1 MSYISADLRGS
12 VIARA
17 ANRCEYCGLA
27 QQGQA
32 ATFHVDHVVP
42 LANGGPTTLENLA
55 LACVACSLYK
65 GARQKAI
72 DPQSGQETP
81 IFSPRRQ
88 VWSEHFRWEEE
99 RIIGLTATGRATVDA
114 LKMNRPIIL
123 AIRAEERAIGRH
135 PPLD

>member
-1 MSYISADLRGS
+1 MSHISAVLRRS

-17 ANRCEYCGLA
+17 ANRCEYCRLA

-42 LANGGPTTLENLA
+42 LANNGPTTLENLA

-65 GARQKAI
+65 GARQEAI
-72 DPQSGQETP
+72 DPQSGEEAP

-88 VWSEHFRWEEE
+88 VWSEHFRWEGE
-99 RIIGLTATGRATVDA
+99 RIVGLTATGRATVDA

-123 AIRAEERAIGRH
+123 AIRTEERVIGRH
-135 PPLD
+135 PPSD